1 MHCSALSTVHFER
14 VVRLLGKIFLV
25 IETKI
30 CFYISIYTLLYQK
43 KTRRSQAPK
52 YIKGA
57 WG

>member
-30 CFYISIYTLLYQK
+30 CFYISIYTLHYQK
-43 KTRRSQAPK
+43 KKLDVPRHLN
-52 YIKGA
+52 I
-57 WG
+57 